1 MTARRRRPDLGRAE
15 SAVRELLDALGI
27 DASAE
32 GLRETP
38 ARVAAAYAE
47 MLEAKP
53 FKLTTFANDDGYNQ
67 LILARDIRFHSLCE
81 HHLFPFAGVAHVGYL
96 PADRIL
102 GLSKLGRVVDLFA
115 RGLQVQ
121 ERMTAQIA
129 NWLQDNLEP
138 KGVGVVIEAEHTCM
152 TLRGVAK
159 PGATMVTSALLG
171 IVRDDAR
178 TRQEFLA
185 LVRTPAGTQV

>member
-1 MTARRRRPDLGRAE
+1 VTARRRRPDLGRAE